1 MIIYNSK
8 LPKLLKVNGITL
20 WPFIFI
26 VCSEKDCPAWLLKHE
41 KIHVEQQLRWLIL
54 PFYIVYL
61 WDYCKFR
68 LKGCNHTTAYKFI
81 RFEVEAYK
89 EQYNGD

>member
-8 LPKLLKVNGITL
+8 LAALLNVNGITL

-26 VCSEKDCPAWLLKHE
+26 EKSREDCAQRTIKHE
-41 KIHVEQQLRWLIL
+41 KVHIDQQLHWLIL
-54 PFYIVYL
+54 PFYVVYL
-61 WDYCKFR
+61 WDYCKGR
-68 LKGCNHTTAYKFI
+68 LKGYTHDLAYRSI

-89 EQYNGD
+89 KSSP